1 MNNNKL
7 NSIKCISEGCTVIP
21 DIEYDFK
28 YLFADHKEA
37 DVELLKKYETV
48 MLNLKVAKNPH
59 LK

>member
-1 MNNNKL
+1 
-7 NSIKCISEGCTVIP
+7 VIP

-48 MLNLKVAKNPH
+48 LLNLKVAKNPH